1 MVMSGV
7 ESNDENVVYKLSY
20 DKEDESYQLEEVSTY
35 GLDLSSLVEQ
45 LWGLIPRA
53 EQVGAELKELFRLIR
68 DKEHSKAKE
77 MLQELQDKY
86 PDIPDLTRAE
96 VMLRLLS

>member
-7 ESNDENVVYKLSY
+7 ESNDENIVYKLSY
-20 DKEDESYQLEEVSTY
+20 DKGDESYQLEEVSTY

-53 EQVGAELKELFRLIR
+53 EQVAAELKELFRLIR